1 MKKETL
7 TFMVTKY
14 THNYGRDDANGDGDD
29 DHDHGDDGYGDCD
42 DDIDDNLAWRVSLEG
57 DAQAGLS

>member
-1 MKKETL
+1 
-7 TFMVTKY
+7 MVTKY